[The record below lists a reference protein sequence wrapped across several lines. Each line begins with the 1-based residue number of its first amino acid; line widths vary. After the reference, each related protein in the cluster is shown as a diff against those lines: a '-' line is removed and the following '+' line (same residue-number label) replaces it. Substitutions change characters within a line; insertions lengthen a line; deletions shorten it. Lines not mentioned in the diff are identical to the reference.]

1 MLERIQFIKVN
12 RNKRYSYTPRYYDE
26 RKERLEALASKYRE
40 EKDEA
45 DTATYRAQ
53 IKQRIEQSWDM
64 NASSANAARAA
75 NVRLLIILVA
85 LLAGSYFILDYVDI
99 FTSDITI
106 ID

>member
-12 RNKRYSYTPRYYDE
+12 RNKRYNYTPRYYDE
-26 RKERLEALASKYRE
+26 RKERLETLASKYRE

-64 NASSANAARAA
+64 NASSANAARSA

-99 FTSDITI
+99 FTSDITV